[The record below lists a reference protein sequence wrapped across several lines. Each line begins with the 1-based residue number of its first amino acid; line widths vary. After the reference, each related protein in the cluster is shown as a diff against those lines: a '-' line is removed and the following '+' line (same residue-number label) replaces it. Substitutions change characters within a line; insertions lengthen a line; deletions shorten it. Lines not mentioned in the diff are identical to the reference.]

1 MSVSRN
7 SDVQPSTRPAPLRWW
22 SSKQR
27 QLLVSAM
34 EKLLE
39 AWALDWGLAQNS
51 QEAVRCCMAFE
62 EGHGVAHSSAPW
74 NPVFVSGAAQQTPE
88 LWWHSSVATRL
99 GDLSVGA
106 EKRTRNAGEGDLLSV
121 LLGALFDSHSE
132 GKEAK
137 STVGVSAGVANET
150 AMLAWADLWRRIFH
164 TLQAS
169 SVTEP
174 PPVRPEHQPLLVPA
188 SQCFERWSGAVSVS
202 LSLGGQDFRILLGGN
217 EMEGFLRYSESDP
230 ARSLAQRLPVIPV
243 WQAVS
248 SLPCVVRT
256 ELAPVELSLGAFKA
270 LRIGD
275 VVELPHPLDQPL
287 LIKAAGGG
295 LLFEAFLGK
304 VSPHRAVEL
313 LRAPT
318 KPV

>member
-1 MSVSRN
+1 M
-7 SDVQPSTRPAPLRWW
+7 
-22 SSKQR
+22 
-27 QLLVSAM
+27 VSAL

-51 QEAVRCCMAFE
+51 EEKVRCCMAFE
-62 EGHGVAHSSAPW
+62 EGHGVAHFSAPW
-74 NPVFVSGAAQQTPE
+74 NPVFLGGAAQQTPD
-88 LWWHSSVATRL
+88 LWWHSSVASRL
-99 GDLSVGA
+99 ADPSVGA
-106 EKRTRNAGEGDLLSV
+106 AKRTRNAGEGDLLSV

-132 GKEAK
+132 GRAAV
-137 STVGVSAGVANET
+137 SSVGVSAEVANEM

-164 TLQAS
+164 ALKVS

-174 PPVRPEHQPLLVPA
+174 PPIHPEHQPLLVPA

-202 LSLGGQDFRILLGGN
+202 LPWGGQDFRILLGGD
-217 EMEGFLRYSESDP
+217 EIQGFLRHAEPDP
-230 ARSLAQRLPVIPV
+230 ARSLDQSLPMIPV

-275 VVELPHPLDQPL
+275 IVELPHPLDQPL
-287 LIKAAGGG
+287 LIKTVGGG
-295 LLFEAFLGK
+295 LVFEAFLGK
-304 VSPHRAVEL
+304 VGAHRAVEL